1 MVPDDIW
8 LPAGLRFAILCS
20 VLENA
25 PYDSLPYPRRP
36 LDRGTGEGF
45 VIGILRR
52 ISVNIYVVG
61 LRRSGKDTVARF
73 LAAQQPGS
81 RLIALT
87 DPLYDIGQR
96 YFGME
101 GKDRALLQKL
111 GDAFRAIDEDFLPKH
126 LLRLATEENTPVL
139 CADIRLPREAG
150 VLRAAGWLGIR
161 VDRPEAARQQAVLE
175 AGEHLSG
182 PTAQHHTEQ
191 RVLEVPVDV
200 VIANDGSLEDL
211 QAATQMVW
219 LRLQSQ
225 QQYFSV
231 LSLT

>member
-1 MVPDDIW
+1 M
-8 LPAGLRFAILCS
+8 
-20 VLENA
+20 
-25 PYDSLPYPRRP
+25 
-36 LDRGTGEGF
+36 
-45 VIGILRR
+45 
-52 ISVNIYVVG
+52 NIYVVG

-73 LAAQQPGS
+73 LTVQQPGT

-126 LLRLATEENTPVL
+126 LLRLAEEDGTPVL
-139 CADIRLPREAG
+139 CADIRLPREAA

-161 VDRPEAARQQAVLE
+161 VDRPEAERQQAILE

-191 RVLEVPVDV
+191 RVGEVPVDA
-200 VIANDGSLEDL
+200 VIANDGSLADL
-211 QAATQMVW
+211 QVTTQLIW
-219 LRLQSQ
+219 LQLQAQREYGLARSQ
-225 QQYFSV
+225 K
-231 LSLT
+231 